1 MDIMKMVANR
11 NISIPLHAPMESS
24 IEPDAALI
32 AWTGYVLIIKN
43 ENSKQ
48 SSVDDTFVPFP
59 SLG

>member
-1 MDIMKMVANR
+1 
-11 NISIPLHAPMESS
+11 MESS